1 MSTKPKTK
9 IPFGFRKRNALKT
22 NKHWKY
28 GQKATMAKIV
38 GMSRQQLN
46 SILRGKSRALEVDAI
61 RLAEASKMV
70 GQKIPALDFMCSKE
84 TVNPLFDNGQD
95 FISKFEQIKSIQKE
109 VRNSCETSIYTNLES
124 ENDIITKSENNKIE
138 EELDKGINNGE
149 CEEAP

>member
-22 NKHWKY
+22 NKNWKY
-28 GQKATMAKIV
+28 GQKATIAKIV

-46 SILRGKSRALEVDAI
+46 SILRGKSRALELDAI

-95 FISKFEQIKSIQKE
+95 FISKFEQIKSIKKE
-109 VRNSCETSIYTNLES
+109 VRDSCEKTFRYSYLES
-124 ENDIITKSENNKIE
+124 ENDINTE
-138 EELDKGINNGE
+138 EGLDNGE
-149 CEEAP
+149 CEETP

>member
-22 NKHWKY
+22 NKNWKY
-28 GQKATMAKIV
+28 GQKATIAKIV

-95 FISKFEQIKSIQKE
+95 FISKFEQIKSIRKE
-109 VRNSCETSIYTNLES
+109 IQDSCETSIYTTIES
-124 ENDIITKSENNKIE
+124 ENNINTE
-138 EELDKGINNGE
+138 EELDKGLDNGE
-149 CEEAP
+149 CEETP